1 MSLPR
6 RRPKL
11 AWETRRKRSQLVKNG
26 EYSTVWSGES
36 LVLASCVFGCSTWL
50 SKGGQRL
57 SSAGQAFRA
66 CEGGILTASR

>member
-11 AWETRRKRSQLVKNG
+11 AWETRRKRSRLGKNG

-36 LVLASCVFGCSTWL
+36 LVLASCVFGGSTWL
-50 SKGGQRL
+50 SKDRKRL
-57 SSAGQAFRA
+57 SSAGQDIRA
-66 CEGGILTASR
+66 CEGGILTASS